1 MKKLP
6 LYFFLVLMF
15 SLFTSHSFAEKY
27 AVENI
32 DKFKMNKD
40 NELDCNIVNENDSRI
55 KYFGE
60 VNKSNN
66 IDTDWYL
73 FDAWGIKHKRGIEK
87 KYKHGKSLGVC
98 IKKDGTG
105 FFYTAVKS
113 FSAKAGKKQS
123 WVNITSLIGKRA
135 WTGSSG
141 NHYGESNKDFPIS
154 IGEIKKFQLAY
165 DYNFKSK
172 GKYNNNITFWLR
184 NLHDQRPFI
193 EIMLKFDATAKK
205 HHKKKLKNLK
215 TNNYEFNVYSSKGK
229 EFERKKEGL
238 NYFFSI
244 DAFEKKT
251 KISKD
256 GNYSVDINLKQVF
269 DYLLERK
276 LVKNTD
282 IVPGI
287 EVTTEIWDGIGEMK
301 IKKLKYEIEK
311 GEKLIKYVATAK
323 NKKDNLFQMKSR
335 KYFSISEAEEDVL
348 KSCKLFFE
356 PYGKNMQEA
365 CYIYSIDK
373 E

>member
-1 MKKLP
+1 VKIPQLFSMRKILLIIILIFP
-6 LYFFLVLMF
+6 FF
-15 SLFTSHSFAEKY
+15 TANSFAEKY

-40 NELDCNIVNENDSRI
+40 NKLDCNIYDENFSRT
-55 KYFGE
+55 KYFGQVSKNE
-60 VNKSNN
+60 N

-98 IKKDGTG
+98 IKQDGTG
-105 FFYTAVKS
+105 FYYTAVKS
-113 FSAKAGKKQS
+113 YSARAGKKQS

-141 NHYGESNKDFPIS
+141 NRYGETNKDFPIS

-172 GKYNNNITFWLR
+172 GTYNNNITFFLR
-184 NLHDQRPFI
+184 HPDDVKPFI
-193 EIMLKFDATAKK
+193 EIMLKFDATARK
-205 HHKKKLKNLK
+205 HKKIRFKNLK
-215 TNNYEFNVYSSKGK
+215 TNNYEFIVWSNKGQESK
-229 EFERKKEGL
+229 RKIEGL
-238 NYFFSI
+238 EYFFSI
-244 DAFEKKT
+244 DSFERNT
-251 KISKD
+251 KINKD
-256 GNYSVDINLKQVF
+256 GNYSIDINLKQVF
-269 DYLLERK
+269 DYLVERK

-301 IKKLKYEIEK
+301 IKKLKYEI
-311 GEKLIKYVATAK
+311 V
-323 NKKDNLFQMKSR
+323 
-335 KYFSISEAEEDVL
+335 
-348 KSCKLFFE
+348 
-356 PYGKNMQEA
+356 
-365 CYIYSIDK
+365 K

>member
-1 MKKLP
+1 MTSLRSGVKLSLMKKLP
-6 LYFFLVLMF
+6 LHIFLVLMF

-105 FFYTAVKS
+105 FYYTAVKS

-154 IGEIKKFQLAY
+154 IGEIKKLRLFY
-165 DYNFKSK
+165 NYNFKSN
-172 GKYNNNITFWLR
+172 GLYNNNITFWLNR
-184 NLHDQRPFI
+184 IDESKPLTSTFPFYQLKENPFI
-193 EIMLKFDATAKK
+193 EIMLKFDATARK
-205 HHKKKLKNLK
+205 HAKKKLKNLK
-215 TNNYEFNVYSSKGK
+215 TDNYEFYVYSSKGQ
-229 EFERKKEGL
+229 EFKRKHEGL
-238 NYFFSI
+238 DYFFSI
-244 DAFEKKT
+244 SAFEKNT
-251 KISKD
+251 KITKD
-256 GNYSVDINLKQVF
+256 GNYSIDINLKQVF

-301 IKKLKYEIEK
+301 IKKLKYEI
-311 GEKLIKYVATAK
+311 V
-323 NKKDNLFQMKSR
+323 
-335 KYFSISEAEEDVL
+335 
-348 KSCKLFFE
+348 
-356 PYGKNMQEA
+356 
-365 CYIYSIDK
+365 K